1 MVNHECSQQS
11 SDCNSA
17 RSNIPYE
24 DDEDSVCTVLSL
36 QGGKRVT
43 SPKIKITTQNHNA
56 KSQRKATVGNHV
68 HRNDHLPLSIS
79 IYLIEPLAFIS
90 SLILYRSASR
100 I

>member
-1 MVNHECSQQS
+1 MESPTACSLMVNHECSQQS

-56 KSQRKATVGNHV
+56 KPRSGIMYFAMTIF
-68 HRNDHLPLSIS
+68 LCLS
-79 IYLIEPLAFIS
+79 
-90 SLILYRSASR
+90 RST
-100 I
+100 